1 MKLIGKLQDGTVFEK
16 KGHNEEPLFEFRVD
30 EGKTILLLFLFKLV
44 SMHVRC
50 VNWLGSA
57 GQGVVP
63 CGSLFIFLENDK
75 KKKKKLKPES
85 IYISVSVRCCS
96 LFYMQTEGVYIL

>member
-1 MKLIGKLQDGTVFEK
+1 MWHSEYVIQKCLLSCNLVVKLIGKLQDGTVFEK

-63 CGSLFIFLENDK
+63 CGSLFIFLENSK
-75 KKKKKLKPES
+75 KIK
-85 IYISVSVRCCS
+85 
-96 LFYMQTEGVYIL
+96 